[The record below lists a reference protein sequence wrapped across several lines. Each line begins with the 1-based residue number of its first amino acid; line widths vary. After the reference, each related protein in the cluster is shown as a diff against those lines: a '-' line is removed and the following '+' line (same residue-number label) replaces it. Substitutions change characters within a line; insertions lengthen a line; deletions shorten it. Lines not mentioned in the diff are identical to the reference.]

1 MKNKRISANR
11 ELSFF
16 EFDQIEEATARHIFD
31 RQLHVAD
38 EFLKHNHHTDVSR
51 LQCLLRKMLPQE
63 YHSRIDELKEYSSV
77 SNYSISGGNNV
88 IAPNATTATQNI
100 FDTEKQSGDS
110 GIRK

>member
-1 MKNKRISANR
+1 MKNKRINANR

-16 EFDQIEEATARHIFD
+16 GFEEMEEATS
-31 RQLHVAD
+31 RQIYEYQLNKAD

-51 LQCLLRKMLPQE
+51 LQCLLRQMLPKE

-100 FDTEKQSGDS
+100 LDTGKQSNV
-110 GIRK
+110 